1 MKKRNK
7 YIPSDKERR
16 KYVSSMRNRIFAGLI
31 AAVTAASPVIT
42 TAAELGGYPI
52 SSETDGSTES
62 LDVNTGRETAAETV
76 TDDSGAVSVTAEV
89 GDTNNIGNAE
99 NMTESAESTD
109 NVVAKAEESE
119 KSGEK
124 TETKFLFINL
134 AKAKGGT
141 VILNEGELDDAGKST
156 EKRVKLVTQTG
167 ADELGNETTRTLI
180 NVYDKDDVLIDSE
193 DAADNANIYVC
204 EVKTDEVV
212 TVKVVADDGYV
223 VSKYDLRDRLVDGT
237 AVDVGFYKKDSVDV
251 DLNVNE
257 ADNAGSEGK
266 KKFSY
271 PVFMKDNM
279 SLTIEVEK
287 AEVKNE
293 ADGNE
298 VSAGNNGSA
307 KAAGNVDKVE
317 NDSAATNDVADADL
331 TVDNNKNSDAE
342 DGSDTGSA
350 ADEVKDSEL
359 SISTDDKT
367 VSSSDELIINDSAES
382 EESIDKDATL
392 IEDADTSDGME
403 SVEDVSNENNMDD
416 DNLSNIEKNNETT
429 ETVEDVTSD
438 EEYIPEQNINNLN
451 ADDFLSKRIILMTD
465 NDDIIVDKES
475 HILGEYNNIY
485 LLYYDTVTETMNAYQ
500 YYKDMA
506 VAVEPDKVI
515 NTAAEE
521 DILNDSDIDITSF
534 EVSDSINPLTTLD
547 SETSQFEPETLQ
559 NDKIIA
565 LIDTG
570 VNESANVIDRVSLI
584 DDDLAGTNDHGNKM
598 VESIVSQDNNA
609 KILSI
614 RAMGNDGKGTVSSI
628 VAAME
633 YAINQHA
640 DIINLSLYAKT
651 DIVNSV
657 LAAEIEKADEEGIMV
672 VGAAGNDGADVENYM
687 PGSVWQA
694 IIIGACNEEGRR
706 YPFSNYGDNVA
717 YYVNAESTSEA
728 AAKFSG
734 YLYSHSY
741 IDIEADNTLI
751 FDKYDV
757 EKRSVVNQIGVKSEN
772 TLKMYYL
779 FHDGTKEDNDTMHII
794 SSMIGYKDYE
804 ILDDGT
810 ISCKINPDPSIYD
823 YNEEGMGKMNEIDV
837 DINRGG
843 HGTGDNKQ
851 IAITEECV
859 YDEESGYLTIPAK
872 YTGQDI
878 TVTVW
883 QSNKT
888 AFYKKMVPDEFKP
901 EEDRTGEM
909 TIATYAQ
916 DWPGGLDSW
925 WEPMGCNIIT
935 LPSMENCKVGDAYEI
950 ACLQDKD
957 HESSWYIGKG
967 SDADQKDWSF
977 VPGAE
982 EYKEIGHAFGQIFHI
997 DDCENKNFVNAGTL
1011 DTDGKLRW
1019 LFGACIS
1026 QVNNNFPGKPHS
1038 ISPSYIEC
1046 IELNAAKTEG
1056 KFYLHVACA
1065 GEGGKQAQTMAC
1077 TFKATVEGT
1086 SITFSK
1092 TLGLSKNF
1100 SNSTSRVR
1108 LKGVGNEP
1116 LFTIYSNYACTRV
1129 VKKIFVDKPGTS
1141 TKIVIK
1147 DLDPGTY
1154 YMKETGRCYGTKQ
1167 NKRIY
1172 KFKLQQGKNTT
1183 KLSIL
1188 KEGKNEAESA
1198 TSTIKNVPFIFVGKL
1213 FAKYKSGTVDPIEG
1227 AIFKVEYS
1235 AEEDNTSTDA
1245 DEFASNKWHRTWYF
1259 KSGTDGNVV
1268 YDADHYLASWNGNNS
1283 DKMFTWPR
1291 SDGSTTYCIPL
1302 GELRVQEVYA
1312 PAGCI
1317 MDSTRKTFKL
1327 VAPKDDNGEF
1337 TIQRMVIDYSGWSQA
1352 GVIYNTTPTP
1362 TLSPTPTPAP
1372 CQVYVTKHST
1382 ATAAVLAENEYSVG
1396 GAVFGIYSDAGC
1408 SQEIGRVTTGDNSVS
1423 NPLQLP
1429 CTSAGNYTYYVK
1441 ELAAPAGHNLNTE
1454 EKSVNVSLPTDN
1466 GKWFNVDFWDAAKF
1480 SHIQIKKV
1488 AADGASWNDNLK
1500 GTEFSL
1506 YLGDTWLETISIQNS
1521 DFHAFQYGCLLG
1533 KTYTVK
1539 ETKVMPG
1546 KIKSPDFNVTID
1558 NEANYQPTYWYT
1570 VTNKDVPKV
1579 KVTKNVS
1586 EGNDNEL
1593 LQLKYYSRANAVF
1606 EVYADAALQN
1616 LVGTLSTDENGETG
1630 ELPLPCQTDGTYT
1643 YYVKETKAPD
1653 GHKITDTVN
1662 PVTVTLPQDA
1672 GTTKSVEFTDEPE
1685 KDELTAMV
1693 KKASGKGNLIGNVV
1707 FKVCLY
1713 DGKYNTASECPAN
1726 MLKKTWYLKSGNN
1739 GTVNFSDKNLADAAD
1754 NTYRSDTFYKGPD
1767 ENGDGKPDIIIP
1779 SSKGCTITY
1788 QEVETPSEY
1797 VLDDTVNIW
1806 KTKGQSVNVEAKIY
1820 YNDITPCKISINKF
1834 KEDGRTPLRGV
1845 KFKLSFIKESEPY
1858 TNLANPSYKPLLKVG
1873 ESTEGTTDANGNIT
1887 WSNLDQG
1894 EYQITEIQ
1902 TVSGMTLLKDPIKIT
1917 LPITMTDKQ
1926 AKDMSAATDLG
1937 KFDNYTNKWY
1947 FYEATFDVTNSVS
1960 FKMPTTG
1967 ADGVWKFIFFGFG
1980 TMAVLATGL
1989 IVYDSKNK
1997 RTRKRKRK

>member
-1 MKKRNK
+1 MRNK
-7 YIPSDKERR
+7 KVYNPSDKGKR
-16 KYVSSMRNRIFAGLI
+16 KYVSSMRNRILAGLI
-31 AAVTAASPVIT
+31 AAVTAASPVMT
-42 TAAELGGYPI
+42 SAAELGGYDI
-52 SSETDGSTES
+52 ASETDGSIES
-62 LDVNTGRETAAETV
+62 LDVNTGGETAAETV
-76 TDDSGAVSVTAEV
+76 ADDSGTVSVTTEV
-89 GDTNNIGNAE
+89 GNNE
-99 NMTESAESTD
+99 NTAESAESVNDVIT
-109 NVVAKAEESE
+109 KAEESE
-119 KSGEK
+119 STGEK

-141 VILNEGELDDAGKST
+141 VILNEGELDDAGKSA
-156 EKRVKLVTQTG
+156 EKKVKLVTQTDT
-167 ADELGNETTRTLI
+167 DELGNETTRTLI

-223 VSKYDLRDRLVDGT
+223 ISKYDLQDRLVDGVKT
-237 AVDVGFYKKDSVDV
+237 DVGFDKTEGD
-251 DLNVNE
+251 DLTV
-257 ADNAGSEGK
+257 AEGEDK
-266 KKFSY
+266 SSASDKTEFSY

-279 SLTIEVEK
+279 ALTIEVEK

-331 TVDNNKNSDAE
+331 TVDNNKNSGAE

-382 EESIDKDATL
+382 EESIEKDATL

-916 DWPGGLDSW
+916 DWPGGLNSW

-935 LPSMENCKVGDAYEI
+935 LPSMENCKVGDVYEI

-1362 TLSPTPTPAP
+1362 TPSPTPTPAP

-1396 GAVFGIYSDAGC
+1396 GAVFGVYSDAGC

-1454 EKSVNVSLPTDN
+1454 VKSVNVSLPTDN

-1506 YLGDTWLETISIQNS
+1506 YLGNTWLETISIQNA

-1593 LQLKYYSRANAVF
+1593 LQLGYYSRANAVF

-1630 ELPLPCQTDGTYT
+1630 ELSLPCQTDGTYT

-1653 GHKITDTVN
+1653 GHKITDTVK

-1672 GTTKSVEFTDEPE
+1672 GTTKGVEFTDEPDVAE
-1685 KDELTAMV
+1685 IPDAAVQKLSS
-1693 KKASGKGNLIGNVV
+1693 KGKPVEGVV
-1707 FKVCLY
+1707 FEVKLY
-1713 DGKYNTASECPAN
+1713 DGTYNTANECPAN
-1726 MLKKTWYLKSGNN
+1726 MLKKTWYLKSDEDGL
-1739 GTVNFSDKNLADAAD
+1739 VKFESQNLAPGYNSDA
-1754 NTYRSDTFYKGPD
+1754 FYKGPD
-1767 ENGDGKPDIIIP
+1767 KNGDGKPDIIIP
-1779 SSKGCTITY
+1779 KGCTLTM
-1788 QEVETPSEY
+1788 QEKKTPSTY
-1797 VLDDTVNIW
+1797 VLDDSIMLW
-1806 KTKGQSVNVEAKIY
+1806 KTGETKTIEVKKF
-1820 YNDITPCKISINKF
+1820 YNQVAPCKIKI
-1834 KEDGRTPLRGV
+1834 R
-1845 KFKLSFIKESEPY
+1845 KLSDDGKPLQGVEFELKFVKESEPY
-1858 TNLANPSYKPLLKVG
+1858 TSDADKSYIPLLKQG
-1873 ESTEGTTDANGNIT
+1873 EATKATTDVNGYIV
-1887 WSNLDQG
+1887 WQNLDQG
-1894 EYQITEIQ
+1894 EYQITETKTI
-1902 TVSGMTLLKDPIKIT
+1902 SGNTLLKDPINIT

-1926 AKDMSAATDLG
+1926 AKDMSAATDQG
-1937 KFDNYTNKWY
+1937 QFDEYTNKWY
-1947 FYEATFDVTNSVS
+1947 FYEATFEVTNSVK
-1960 FKMPTTG
+1960 FIMPTTG
-1967 ADGVWKFIFFGFG
+1967 ANGVWRFIFFGFG
-1980 TMAVLATGL
+1980 TMAVLTTGL
-1989 IVYDSKNK
+1989 VVYDARNK
-1997 RTRKRKRK
+1997 RTRKRRRK

>member
-7 YIPSDKERR
+7 YIPSDKERQ

-52 SSETDGSTES
+52 TSETDGSTES
-62 LDVNTGRETAAETV
+62 LDVNTDRETAAETV
-76 TDDSGAVSVTAEV
+76 TDDSGTVSVTTEV
-89 GDTNNIGNAE
+89 GDTGNIGNTE
-99 NMTESAESTD
+99 NMTESAESAD

-134 AKAKGGT
+134 AKANGGT
-141 VILNEGELDDAGKST
+141 VILNEGELDDAGKSV

-167 ADELGNETTRTLI
+167 TDELGNETTRTLI

-266 KKFSY
+266 KEFSY

-916 DWPGGLDSW
+916 DWPGGLNSW

-935 LPSMENCKVGDAYEI
+935 LPSMENCKVGDVYEI

-1362 TLSPTPTPAP
+1362 TPSPTPTPAP

-1454 EKSVNVSLPTDN
+1454 VKSVNVSLPTDN

-1506 YLGDTWLETISIQNS
+1506 YLGDTWLETISIQSS

-1570 VTNKDVPKV
+1570 VTNKDAPKV
-1579 KVTKNVS
+1579 KITKNVS

-1593 LQLKYYSRANAVF
+1593 LQLGYYSRANAVF

-1653 GHKITDTVN
+1653 GHKITDTVK

-1672 GTTKSVEFTDEPE
+1672 GTTKGVEFTDEPE
-1685 KDELTAMV
+1685 TDELTAMV
-1693 KKASGKGNLIGNVV
+1693 KKASGKGNLIKDVI

-1713 DGKYNTASECPAN
+1713 DGEYKTVNDCPAN
-1726 MLKKTWYLKSGNN
+1726 MLKKTWYLKSDRN
-1739 GTVNFSDKNLADAAD
+1739 GDVKFEDSFIADDIA
-1754 NTYRSDTFYKGPD
+1754 NTYRSDDFYVNK
-1767 ENGDGKPDIIIP
+1767 NNTTIIP
-1779 SSKGCTITY
+1779 KGCTITY

-1806 KTKGQSVNVEAKIY
+1806 KTKGQAVDVEAKIY

-1902 TVSGMTLLKDPIKIT
+1902 TVSGMTLLKDPINIT

-1926 AKDMSAATDLG
+1926 AKAMSAATDLG

-1947 FYEATFDVTNSVS
+1947 FYEATFDVTNNVS

-1967 ADGVWKFIFFGFG
+1967 ADGIWKFIFFGFG
-1980 TMAVLATGL
+1980 AMTILATGL

>member
-1 MKKRNK
+1 MRNK
-7 YIPSDKERR
+7 KVYNPSDKGKR
-16 KYVSSMRNRIFAGLI
+16 KYVSSMRNRILAGLI
-31 AAVTAASPVIT
+31 AAVTAASPVMT
-42 TAAELGGYPI
+42 SAAELGGYDVA
-52 SSETDGSTES
+52 SETDGSIES
-62 LDVNTGRETAAETV
+62 LDVNTGGETAAETV
-76 TDDSGAVSVTAEV
+76 TDDSGTVSVTTEV
-89 GDTNNIGNAE
+89 GNNE
-99 NMTESAESTD
+99 NTAESAESVNDVIT
-109 NVVAKAEESE
+109 KAEESE
-119 KSGEK
+119 NTGEK

-141 VILNEGELDDAGKST
+141 VILNEGELDDAGKSA
-156 EKRVKLVTQTG
+156 EKRVKLVTQTDT
-167 ADELGNETTRTLI
+167 DELGNETTRTLI

-223 VSKYDLRDRLVDGT
+223 VSKYDLQDRLVDG
-237 AVDVGFYKKDSVDV
+237 AKIDVGFDKTEGD
-251 DLNVNE
+251 DLTVGEDANE
-257 ADNAGSEGK
+257 SSASDKAE
-266 KKFSY
+266 FSY

-279 SLTIEVEK
+279 ALTIELEKKQEK
-287 AEVKNE
+287 AGSTDDAKDDTAKDKE
-293 ADGNE
+293 AVDD
-298 VSAGNNGSA
+298 ADTA
-307 KAAGNVDKVE
+307 KD
-317 NDSAATNDVADADL
+317 TDL
-331 TVDNNKNSDAE
+331 TVDGEVAADNSKKDMDTDLTVDGEKTDEEAKGQEDTDNTNTAE
-342 DGSDTGSA
+342 DGGEVTENVADNDAGEDVN
-350 ADEVKDSEL
+350 ADESGSV
-359 SISTDDKT
+359 DKE
-367 VSSSDELIINDSAES
+367 SS
-382 EESIDKDATL
+382 
-392 IEDADTSDGME
+392 GE
-403 SVEDVSNENNMDD
+403 SVEDVNADETKESLGQEQADDIENINDNDVSAMPEQDTSDLDASDFTSRRLVLMADD
-416 DNLSNIEKNNETT
+416 DS
-429 ETVEDVTSD
+429 
-438 EEYIPEQNINNLN
+438 
-451 ADDFLSKRIILMTD
+451 II
-465 NDDIIVDKES
+465 IDKEY
-475 HILGEYNNIY
+475 HLLGEYNNIY
-485 LLYYDTVTETMNAYQ
+485 LLYYDTVNETMDAYQ
-500 YYKDMA
+500 YYNSLA
-506 VAVEPDKVI
+506 YAVEPDVVM
-515 NTAAEE
+515 AAADEE
-521 DILNDSDIDITSF
+521 NVNDAVTDVDITSF
-534 EVSDSINPLTTLD
+534 EVSDSTNPITTLD
-547 SETSQFEPETLQ
+547 DEISTPVESAKKE
-559 NDKIIA
+559 KVIA

-570 VNESANVIDRVSLI
+570 AEETQNVIGRVSLI
-584 DDDLAGTNDHGNKM
+584 DDNLSGTNSHGNEM
-598 VESIVSQDNNA
+598 VNAIVSQDKNA

-614 RAMGNDGKGTVSSI
+614 RALGDDGKGTISSI

-633 YAINQHA
+633 YAISQNV

-651 DIVNSV
+651 NALNSV
-657 LAAEIEKADEEGIMV
+657 LEAEIEKADEEGIMV
-672 VGAAGNDGADVENYM
+672 VGAAGNDGADVSNYM

-706 YPFSNYGDNVA
+706 YPFSNYGENVA
-717 YYVNAESTSEA
+717 YYVNADSTSEA

-741 IDIEADNTLI
+741 ISISPDNVLI
-751 FDKYDV
+751 FDTDEV
-757 EKRSVVNQIGVKSEN
+757 EKKAVSNQIGMKSDK
-772 TLKMYYL
+772 TIKMYYL
-779 FHDGTKEDNDTMHII
+779 FHDGTKEDKDTMHVI
-794 SSMIGYKDYE
+794 SSMIGYKEYE
-804 ILDDGT
+804 VLEDGT
-810 ISCKINPDPSIYD
+810 ISCKINPDPDLYD
-823 YNEEGMGKMNEIDV
+823 YNEDGMGKMNEIDI

-843 HGTGDNKQ
+843 HGTGANKQ
-851 IAITEECV
+851 TAITDECQ
-859 YDEESGYLTIPAK
+859 YDEETGYLKVPAEYAGK
-872 YTGQDI
+872 DI

-883 QSNKT
+883 QSNNT
-888 AFYKKMVPDEFKP
+888 AFYKNMVPDEFKP
-901 EEDRTGEM
+901 DEDKTGELS
-909 TIATYAQ
+909 IATYAQ
-916 DWPGGLDSW
+916 DWPNGLDSW

-935 LPSMENCKVGDAYEI
+935 VPSLENVKVGDVYDI
-950 ACLQDKD
+950 ACKQEEG

-967 SDADQKDWSF
+967 SDSDQKDWSF

-997 DDCENKNFVNAGTL
+997 DACSNPNFTNAGTL
-1011 DTDGKLRW
+1011 DVDGKWRW

-1038 ISPSYIEC
+1038 VSPSYIEC
-1046 IELNAAKTEG
+1046 LSLNANKTEG
-1056 KFYLHVACA
+1056 KFYLHVTCQ
-1065 GEGGKQAQTMAC
+1065 GENGQQAQTMAC
-1077 TFKATVEGT
+1077 TFKASVEGT

-1092 TLGLSKNF
+1092 RLGLVKNF
-1100 SNSTSRVR
+1100 SNSTSRIR
-1108 LKGVGNEP
+1108 LEGVKNKA
-1116 LFTIYSNYACTRV
+1116 LFTIYKDYACTNKYKEIK
-1129 VKKIFVDKPGTS
+1129 VKAVGTS
-1141 TKIVIK
+1141 TKITIK
-1147 DLDPGTY
+1147 DIAPGTY
-1154 YMKETGRCYGTKQ
+1154 YMKETGRCYGAIK
-1167 NKRIY
+1167 NKKIY
-1172 KFKLQQGKNTT
+1172 KFKITQGKKTT

-1188 KEGKNEAESA
+1188 KDGVNEVDST
-1198 TSTIKNVPFIFVGKL
+1198 TSSIKNVPFIFTGNL
-1213 FAKYKSGTVDPIEG
+1213 FAKYKTNTVEGIEG

-1235 AEEDNTSTDA
+1235 ADADDASTEA
-1245 DEFASNKWHRTWYF
+1245 DEFATNKWHRKWYF
-1259 KSGTDGNVV
+1259 KSDANGNVA
-1268 YDADHYLASWNGNNS
+1268 YDADHYLASWNGDNS
-1283 DKMFTWPR
+1283 DAMFTWIR

-1302 GELRVQEVYA
+1302 GELRVQEVQA
-1312 PAGCI
+1312 PGNCI
-1317 MDSTRKTFKL
+1317 LDSTVRNFSLEAT
-1327 VAPKDDNGEF
+1327 KDSDGEF
-1337 TIQRMVIDYSGWSQA
+1337 TIQALHLVYDGWSQA
-1352 GVIYNTTPTP
+1352 GVIYNDTPTP
-1362 TLSPTPTPAP
+1362 TPSPTPTPAP
-1372 CQVYVTKHST
+1372 CQVYVTKRST

-1441 ELAAPAGHNLNTE
+1441 ELVAPAGHNLNTE
-1454 EKSVNVSLPTDN
+1454 VKSVNVSLPTDN

-1570 VTNKDVPKV
+1570 VTNKDAPKV
-1579 KVTKNVS
+1579 KITKNVS

-1593 LQLKYYSRANAVF
+1593 LQLGYYSRANAVF

-1653 GHKITDTVN
+1653 GHKITDTVK

-1672 GTTKSVEFTDEPE
+1672 GTTKGVEFTDEPE
-1685 KDELTAMV
+1685 TDELTAMV
-1693 KKASGKGNLIGNVV
+1693 KKASGKGNLIKDVI

-1713 DGKYNTASECPAN
+1713 DGEYKTVNDCPAN
-1726 MLKKTWYLKSGNN
+1726 MLKKTWYLKSDIN
-1739 GTVNFSDKNLADAAD
+1739 GDVKFSNQSLAE
-1754 NTYRSDTFYKGPD
+1754 NYNSDTFYKGPD
-1767 ENGDGKPDIIIP
+1767 KNGDGKPDIIIP

-1806 KTKGQSVNVEAKIY
+1806 KTKGQSVDVEAKIY
-1820 YNDITPCKISINKF
+1820 YNDITSCKISINKF

-1902 TVSGMTLLKDPIKIT
+1902 TVSGMTLLKDPINIT
-1917 LPITMTDKQ
+1917 LPIIMTDKQ
-1926 AKDMSAATDLG
+1926 AKAMSAATDLG

-1947 FYEATFDVTNSVS
+1947 FYEATFEVANSVK
-1960 FKMPTTG
+1960 FIMPTTG
-1967 ADGVWKFIFFGFG
+1967 ANGVWRFIFFGFG

-1989 IVYDSKNK
+1989 VVYDARNK
-1997 RTRKRKRK
+1997 RTRKRRRK